1 MPAPGAAA
9 GAVAPTRD
17 PLAALRDP
25 GTVRARCRQPVVG
38 SSVATPNYDRGDL
51 TVVASGI

>member
-1 MPAPGAAA
+1 VDSGAVFVSVNLTGAAVVEA
-9 GAVAPTRD
+9 GQY
-17 PLAALRDP
+17 
-25 GTVRARCRQPVVG
+25 TVRARCRQPVVG